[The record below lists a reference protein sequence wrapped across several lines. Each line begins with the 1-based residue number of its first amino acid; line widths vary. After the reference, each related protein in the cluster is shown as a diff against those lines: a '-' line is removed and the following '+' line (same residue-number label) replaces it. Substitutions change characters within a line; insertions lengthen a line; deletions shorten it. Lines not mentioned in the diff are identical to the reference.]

1 MQIVVNLPV
10 SKRCNLLLLANG
22 PYDRQCVENFIKM
35 LQLHVELGA
44 FDEPQKANADNGG
57 ERL

>member
-1 MQIVVNLPV
+1 
-10 SKRCNLLLLANG
+10 LLANG